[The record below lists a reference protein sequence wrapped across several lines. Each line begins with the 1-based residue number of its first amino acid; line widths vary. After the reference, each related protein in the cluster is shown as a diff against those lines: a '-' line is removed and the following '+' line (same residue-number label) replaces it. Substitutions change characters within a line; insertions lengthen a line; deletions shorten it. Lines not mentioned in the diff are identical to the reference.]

1 MVRNHPEHEFL
12 FIFDRPWDKS
22 FIYGSNVIP
31 VKTKISSRHPILWLW
46 HYEVDIPLI
55 LKKYQP
61 DLFFSPDGWMS
72 LNTKIP
78 TVNVIHDIN
87 FIHRP
92 LDLPFL
98 VRKYCNYFFPRFA
111 LKAKRI
117 VTVSEFSKTDIVQT
131 LKINPDK
138 IDIAYNGCNPIYT
151 PLAIEIKN
159 EIKHKFTNGCPYFIY
174 VGSRIP
180 RKNISGLLSA
190 FELFKEDDDKYFKLL
205 FVGEPMWNTSYL
217 SEKLNSMKF
226 KNDVVFAGRLS
237 TEALQ
242 MVMGSAEALVL
253 VSFYEGFGIPL
264 IEAMYCDVPVICSN
278 ITSLPEV
285 AGDAALFVNPNSVP
299 EMANA
304 MKQIAIHPELR
315 KSLIIRGRK
324 QRNKFRWENTAR
336 EVWASIEKA
345 IVKE

>member
-1 MVRNHPEHEFL
+1 
-12 FIFDRPWDKS
+12 
-22 FIYGSNVIP
+22 
-31 VKTKISSRHPILWLW
+31 
-46 HYEVDIPLI
+46 
-55 LKKYQP
+55 
-61 DLFFSPDGWMS
+61 
-72 LNTKIP
+72 
-78 TVNVIHDIN
+78 
-87 FIHRP
+87 
-92 LDLPFL
+92 
-98 VRKYCNYFFPRFA
+98 
-111 LKAKRI
+111 
-117 VTVSEFSKTDIVQT
+117 
-131 LKINPDK
+131 
-138 IDIAYNGCNPIYT
+138 
-151 PLAIEIKN
+151 LAIEIKN